1 MTAMSRRNLVVL
13 CTVVLLLATVLWA
26 TVAWVPSAGGL
37 WVWSAE
43 TGRLRVPESG
53 PAIAPRWSGERLDAH
68 RLAAEVPAATAD
80 GAKVATVVELVPPV
94 GAWQLQAADTPGEGL
109 RRSVA
114 DTVRQTVGGLPLVC
128 FIEGSRAPAEC
139 PPDAEAFLRQ
149 ALAMSLGVP
158 EASVSVALEPDRAE
172 IRGGLLADIA
182 SRLSIPRHKVL
193 VLGLDGLDWD
203 LVLPWVESGRM
214 PNLKRL
220 MDTGTWGEMTTL
232 VPMLS
237 PLIWTS
243 MVTGVSA
250 DVHGVLDF
258 VEKDPE
264 TGQMAPVTGRSR
276 KVPAVW
282 NIASALGLSV
292 DVVGWWATW
301 PAERVNG
308 TMVSDRLYYTLQQ
321 GIPEEVFHED
331 PPDLVFPPQRI
342 PEFTDLR
349 DRAVAETDWRAVRFL
364 MDVPEDVFDRAVAGN
379 LGMEDPVDGMR
390 RILSATRTYLGAG
403 LALAAEKPDLMM
415 VYLEGTDTIGH
426 LLAQYLPPPTLEID
440 DATAAVYAAAVP
452 VYFEIVDRW
461 IGRYL
466 ETCPLEDYA
475 VVLVS
480 DHGFKWGRERPRGL
494 SGTAGPT
501 APLWHAD
508 DAVFVI
514 AGAGVTRRG
523 RVQEKP
529 SVYDVAPTLAAL
541 LGVPADPAWP
551 SAVLPGSPAANAAP
565 VEWGPLVPPASYSQ
579 SGGGAAPVDPEFI
592 AKLKA
597 LGYIGEDG
605 TSAGGTAAEP
615 SLGTPAD
622 RPAPS
627 GSEPAAPTPQPA
639 TATRGQINNLAV
651 IKINEKKYDEAER
664 LLRQAIAMSPEYA
677 SPHYNLRRMYME
689 MKEWEKADEQLWI
702 AVDKGLRDPERTI
715 DRAAADYESL
725 SLPDRAEALLTRAIA
740 RYPEHEPYYV
750 HLMVLRI
757 RADRCAE
764 ALPVG
769 AVASQKFP
777 DSGPVHAFYGL
788 AAACVGDA
796 GVARR
801 QLEWSLQINPNQ
813 PMLRDA
819 LSQLPPP
826 GGG

>member
-1 MTAMSRRNLVVL
+1 MSRRNLVVL
-13 CTVVLLLATVLWA
+13 CAVVLVLATVLWA
-26 TVAWVPSAGGL
+26 TVAWVPAEGGM
-37 WVWSAE
+37 WVWTAA
-43 TGRLRVPESG
+43 TGRLRVPEGG
-53 PAIAPRWSGERLDAH
+53 PAIAPRWSGERLEAH

-80 GAKVATVVELVPPV
+80 GAKVEAVVELAPPV
-94 GAWQLQAADTPGEGL
+94 GVWHLAAADTPGEGL

-114 DTVRQTVGGLPLVC
+114 DTVRRTVGDLPLAC
-128 FIEGSRAPAEC
+128 FVESSSAPGGC
-139 PPDAEAFLRQ
+139 PPDPAAFLRQ

-158 EASVSVALEPDRAE
+158 EGAVAVTLEPDRAE
-172 IRGGLLADIA
+172 VRAGLLGEIA
-182 SRLSIPRHKVL
+182 AGLSLPRHKVL

-203 LVLPWVESGRM
+203 LVLPWVEAGRM

-220 MDTGTWGEMTTL
+220 MDTGTWGTMTTL

-237 PLIWTS
+237 PLIWTT
-243 MVTGVSA
+243 MATGVSA

-282 NIASALGLSV
+282 NIASALGLTV

-301 PAERVNG
+301 PAERING

-321 GIPEEVFHED
+321 GIPKEVFHED
-331 PPDLVFPPQRI
+331 PPDLVFPPQRTE
-342 PEFTDLR
+342 EFTALR

-364 MDVPEDVFDRAVAGN
+364 MNVPEDVFDRAVAEN
-379 LGMEDPVDGMR
+379 LGMDDPIDGMR

-426 LLAQYLPPPTLEID
+426 LLAPYLPPPTLEID

-466 ETCPLEDYA
+466 ETCPLDEYA

-480 DHGFKWGRERPRGL
+480 DHGFKWGRERPSGL

-514 AGAGVTRRG
+514 SGTGVARRG
-523 RVQEKP
+523 RVQQSP
-529 SVYDVAPTLAAL
+529 SVSDLAPTLAAL
-541 LGVPADPAWP
+541 LGVPADPVWTTAL
-551 SAVLPGSPAANAAP
+551 LPGSPPAVPAP
-565 VEWGPLVPPASYSQ
+565 VEWAPLVPPASYSQ
-579 SGGGAAPVDPEFI
+579 SGGGVAPVDPEFI

-605 TSAGGTAAEP
+605 TSAGETVAEP
-615 SLGTPAD
+615 SAPTVAPKAD
-622 RPAPS
+622 L
-627 GSEPAAPTPQPA
+627 PAAPTPQPA
-639 TATRGQINNLAV
+639 SATRGQINNLAV
-651 IKINEKKYDEAER
+651 IKINEKKFDEAER
-664 LLRQAIAMSPEYA
+664 LLRQAIAMSPDYA
-677 SPHYNLRRMYME
+677 APHFNLRRMYME
-689 MKEWEKADEQLWI
+689 TQQWEKADEQLWI
-702 AVDKGLRDPERTI
+702 AVDKGLRDPERTL
-715 DRAAADYESL
+715 DRAAADYEGL
-725 SLPDRAEALLTRAIA
+725 SLPDRAEVLLTRAIA

-750 HLMVLRI
+750 HLLVLRV
-757 RADRCAE
+757 RDDRCAD
-764 ALPVG
+764 AIPVG
-769 AVASQKFP
+769 AVASEKFP
-777 DSGPVHAFYGL
+777 GSGPVHAFYGL

-796 GVARR
+796 ETARR
-801 QLEWSLQINPNQ
+801 ELEWSLQINPDQ
-813 PMLRDA
+813 PMLRQA
-819 LSQLPPP
+819 LGQLPPA
-826 GGG
+826 GGS

>member
-1 MTAMSRRNLVVL
+1 MVPRSKPSIE
-13 CTVVLLLATVLWA
+13 LA
-26 TVAWVPSAGGL
+26 
-37 WVWSAE
+37 
-43 TGRLRVPESG
+43 
-53 PAIAPRWSGERLDAH
+53 
-68 RLAAEVPAATAD
+68 
-80 GAKVATVVELVPPV
+80 PPV
-94 GAWQLQAADTPGEGL
+94 GVWQLVAADTPGEGL

-114 DTVRQTVGGLPLVC
+114 DTVRQTVGSLPLAC
-128 FIEGSRAPAEC
+128 FVEGSSVPGGC
-139 PPDAEAFLRQ
+139 PPDPAAFLRQ

-158 EASVSVALEPDRAE
+158 EGAVAVTLEPDRAE
-172 IRGGLLADIA
+172 VRAGLLGEIA
-182 SRLSIPRHKVL
+182 AGLSLPRHKVL

-203 LVLPWVESGRM
+203 LVLPWVEAGRL
-214 PNLKRL
+214 PHLKRL
-220 MDTGTWGEMTTL
+220 MDQGTWGTMTTL

-264 TGQMAPVTGRSR
+264 TGQMAPITGRSR

-282 NIASALGLSV
+282 NVASALGLTV

-301 PAERVNG
+301 PAERING

-321 GIPEEVFHED
+321 GIPKEVFHED
-331 PPDLVFPPQRI
+331 PPDLIFPPQRTA
-342 PEFTDLR
+342 EFTALR

-364 MDVPEDVFDRAVAGN
+364 MNVPEDVFDRAVAQN
-379 LGMEDPVDGMR
+379 FGMEDPVDGMR

-452 VYFEIVDRW
+452 AYFEIVDRW
-461 IGRYL
+461 IGRYI
-466 ETCPLEDYA
+466 ETCPLEEYA

-514 AGAGVTRRG
+514 AGTGVQRRG

-529 SVYDVAPTLAAL
+529 SVYDVAPTLATL
-541 LGVPADPAWP
+541 LGMPADPSWP
-551 SAVLPGSPAANAAP
+551 TTLLPGSPPADAAP
-565 VEWGPLVPPASYSQ
+565 VEWAPLVPPASYSQ
-579 SGGGAAPVDPEFI
+579 GGGGAAPVDPEFI

-605 TSAGGTAAEP
+605 TSAGQTAGEP
-615 SLGTPAD
+615 SAPTATPKTS
-622 RPAPS
+622 APV
-627 GSEPAAPTPQPA
+627 APTPQPA
-639 TATRGQINNLAV
+639 SVTRGQINNLAI
-651 IKINEKKYDEAER
+651 IKLNEKKYEEAER

-677 SPHYNLRRMYME
+677 APHFNLRRMYME
-689 MKEWEKADEQLWI
+689 TQRWEKADEQLWI
-702 AVDKGLRDPERTI
+702 AVGKGLRDPERTI

-750 HLMVLRI
+750 HLMVLRV
-757 RADRCAE
+757 RDDRCAE
-764 ALPVG
+764 AMPVG
-769 AVASQKFP
+769 AVASDKFP
-777 DSGPVHAFYGL
+777 SSGPVHAFYGL

-796 GVARR
+796 AVARR
-801 QLEWSLQINPNQ
+801 ELEWSLQINPNQ
-813 PMLRDA
+813 PMLREA
-819 LSQLPPP
+819 LGQLPPP
-826 GGG
+826 GGGS